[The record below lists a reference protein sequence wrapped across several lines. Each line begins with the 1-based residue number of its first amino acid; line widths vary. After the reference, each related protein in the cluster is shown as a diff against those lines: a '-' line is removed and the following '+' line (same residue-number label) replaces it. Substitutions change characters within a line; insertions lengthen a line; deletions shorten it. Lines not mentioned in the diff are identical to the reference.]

1 MKQTLQLYNP
11 VQAHQALTA
20 QLWPAVKSL
29 LMAGHRLTL
38 ELRQETRSNPQ
49 NRRMWAMLGDI
60 ARQVVW
66 HGQKLDSEDWKHIF
80 SASLNKQ
87 RAVPGIDGGFVVLGT
102 RTSKMTKAE
111 MSDLI
116 ELMYAFGAQNNVS
129 WRNDADENKLPP
141 QPEPDA
147 RLPHAALPALRHG

>member
-38 ELRQETRSNPQ
+38 ELRQETRSNAQ
-49 NRRMWAMLGDI
+49 NRRMWAMLADI
-60 ARQVVW
+60 ARQIVW
-66 HGQKLDSEDWKHIF
+66 HGQKLDSEDWKHVF

-87 RAVPGIDGGFVVLGT
+87 RAVPGLDGGFVVLGT
-102 RTSKMTKAE
+102 RTSKMTKPE
-111 MSDLI
+111 MSDMI
-116 ELMYAFGAQNNVS
+116 ELMYAFGAQNNVT
-129 WRNDADENKLPP
+129 WRNDADENELPA
-141 QPEPDA
+141 QPEPDEA
-147 RLPHAALPALRHG
+147 LPHAALPALRNG